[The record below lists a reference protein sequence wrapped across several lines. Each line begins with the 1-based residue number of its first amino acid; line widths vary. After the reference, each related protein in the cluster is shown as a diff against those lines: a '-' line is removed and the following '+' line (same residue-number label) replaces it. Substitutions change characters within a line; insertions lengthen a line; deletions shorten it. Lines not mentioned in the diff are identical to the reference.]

1 MLYKDE
7 TYKIIGACM
16 KVHRTLVAGFLE
28 NVYSEALS
36 IELKEHITFELEKK
50 LIVQYE
56 DTILKKYYR
65 TDFFCYNSIVVELKS
80 LKYLSNKEITITQN
94 NFKATNQPVGLL
106 VAFGAP
112 SLLYKRIYNN
122 LHPINQENQEKQ

>member
-36 IELKEHITFELEKK
+36 IEFEKEHITFELEKK

-80 LKYLSNKEITITQN
+80 LNYLSNKEIAITQN
-94 NFKATNQPVGLL
+94 YLKATNQPVGLL

-122 LHPINQENQEKQ
+122 SHPLNQENQEK